1 MDEDAFKHKRSDTG
15 NAFSGHGLYSGKDGS
30 KTEAGVRGVYY
41 YNGDVKKIQ
50 PIYASSQKD
59 EGLRQMMNITEPF
72 DPMVR
77 TCKENKRLVR

>member
-1 MDEDAFKHKRSDTG
+1 MDADAHKHKRSITG
-15 NAFSGHGLYSGKDGS
+15 NAFSGHGLYSGADGS

-41 YNGDVKKIQ
+41 YNGDVRKMEPVYTTNNPPTENRKAIL
-50 PIYASSQKD
+50 S
-59 EGLRQMMNITEPF
+59 EPF